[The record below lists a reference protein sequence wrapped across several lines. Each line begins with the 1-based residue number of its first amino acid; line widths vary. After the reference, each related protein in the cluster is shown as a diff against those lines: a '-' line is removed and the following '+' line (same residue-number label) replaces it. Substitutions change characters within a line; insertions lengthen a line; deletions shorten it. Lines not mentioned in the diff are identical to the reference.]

1 MSGGS
6 VDPIE
11 FVGQSQELELFERE
25 VKLPSVRNKVEKI
38 RRRSNRPVVNQVLAN
53 TKSCSYIQDKKNMG
67 HELWPSKAFLKQN

>member
-6 VDPIE
+6 VDPVE
-11 FVGQSQELELFERE
+11 LVGQSQELELFERE

-53 TKSCSYIQDKKNMG
+53 TKSCPYIQDNKYVANMG
-67 HELWPSKAFLKQN
+67 HKL

>member
-6 VDPIE
+6 VDPVE
-11 FVGQSQELELFERE
+11 FVGQSQELKLFERE

-53 TKSCSYIQDKKNMG
+53 TKLCSYIQHNKYVANMG
-67 HELWPSKAFLKQN
+67 HKL